1 MQILK
6 IAFSLSALALFGC
19 ASNQQAMDRSFAQA
33 DSSKNMAAEANIDSV
48 TTAKASAYLDSA
60 KVYKDN
66 GDEVEA
72 ISAADFSYLEYRAA
86 MVNAERDSL
95 KKEDARIEKELRS
108 DVERKIL
115 YQSILDQETKGAK

>member
-1 MQILK
+1 MQLFK
-6 IAFSLSALALFGC
+6 MTLALSALALIGC

-33 DSSKNMAAEANIDSV
+33 ESSKNMAAEANLDSA

-60 KVYKDN
+60 KVYKEN
-66 GDEVEA
+66 GDEEEA
-72 ISAADFSYLEYRAA
+72 INAAELSSLEYRAA
-86 MVNAERDSL
+86 VANAERDAL
-95 KKEDARIEKELRS
+95 KKDDARLESELRS